1 MELGTNNFE
10 GWQKIYKKLIDGKE
24 RIITVEVNTADM
36 DLGSLTNLRYFFPLA
51 SYLLGAKKISN
62 ENPLKIDIQLPENSN
77 EDDRRRLTTFFS
89 QVHNI
94 SEVKITV
101 NGSKLQVIKWQ
112 ASRIFPLC
120 WVQGK
125 DAISAGI
132 DYSVLNECMYDDGN
146 KLNKTNDDK
155 NIYAELANAL
165 LSYIRDQRRYIGTPK
180 YKLNP
185 DKKKTLLDEIES
197 YLNKHLP
204 HMSILAQIIWLYI
217 LRELIEMK
225 DLFNFSKTTD
235 EHPHIHK
242 DIMEKSRLDAVSY
255 GESMYQLIENA
266 CVHSSGHKAWFGF
279 RMHRA
284 GKNVTMSNLAKEVQ
298 TRNRLYDDYRQCFS
312 NYDNDEPF
320 ASDDNIFNK
329 DYRYFFE
336 FFVLDDAAKQ
346 QSGMVIHYN
355 QRIADNNDSSRKP
368 INELE
373 DLFNI
378 PVRENPLKVHVAD
391 VTVHYGLRLL
401 RKMVSINDGYLV
413 GKTPNDSGET
423 QCYFDGNPV
432 KESMKHVHSDS
443 FVTEWKAIIPIEYK
457 WPELTMNS
465 EMVNEQNCFGRKIE
479 QPRKKLR
486 FLSREELFKG
496 LSDYAK
502 DEDIAAL
509 RGNLKGCMSAL
520 KKNELENS
528 VILIGAD
535 KNNIYSLEIF
545 SKALFAEIA
554 EINGQ
559 KDSAISLR
567 IAIIFEHLDAIYEFV
582 RLFSVFYP
590 NGIQPD
596 MKNVQIALCTKNSMC
611 GDVYDAVVM
620 LAGSHLSN
628 TYEYAR
634 LFAYHHSENAL
645 EYLPLLD
652 YLTMKGNK
660 NANNTKV
667 PKEDIALFPF
677 ELWLPTKFQSG
688 TNELSDWQHNWFLAR
703 MRHILCTNI
712 QDKSYGCMIDD
723 IHIRLGSKI
732 HLNRF
737 FEAELLFQNMGNVV
751 RFAYMIAHELL
762 YGKQQLIKDQP
773 VLLLG
778 YEKYS
783 SMLILQVEYWI
794 NQSGLLR
801 EVNTAIV
808 YDDEDERE
816 VSVHPFFNA
825 IETASGKYSNVQIVT
840 VLPVGTTL
848 STIYKMQNVSKE
860 YLGKYFGIQWSD
872 KTNNTNFCLILVN
885 KIPDKDSAL
894 NAVSE
899 RYWLKAERDTQLITV
914 NRESTNGQDI
924 QVKYFLDADAEW
936 TDPLECPVCKTIGR
950 NIRPIIDGKHSD
962 TMPGAIF
969 SLWGSHAGTFKKLVG
984 DKAKNMERISALFGN
999 VVYSHLYYGNN
1010 HFQFYI
1016 DFKKLY
1022 EENKT
1027 AIDKDLRERHVE
1039 QDRFHVVVS
1048 PMQLKNSTFIKAVID
1063 NAFDGNA
1070 RFLHI
1075 NLADAYRE
1083 EVRAKF
1089 SHLTEEFRR
1098 MRIVNP
1104 KAKFAFHFVDTSVV
1118 MGNQLNRSRLLI
1130 KMLLNQSNVDYD
1142 DVQLFDRV
1150 FLLVNRC
1157 SYDTA
1162 NYLVR
1167 EPEDHLYA
1175 YIHLAIPSYNTENDL
1190 CPACK
1195 LTTKFQLLGKRSSTE
1210 RLSREFLRL
1219 QEKHK
1224 KRTREEYQY
1233 WLEGSTKFPGSTSTE
1248 HIQEQDRVLLK
1259 SPAYLGWLKQWLF
1272 VNVFTDKKKI
1282 LSFVPKEAEA
1292 RKNKQGT
1299 VVTDEN
1305 LAVMKLK
1312 KGIEEYAEKSGDW
1325 NSSKIKWG
1333 QKIDDSQ
1340 SNERDIYLEKL
1351 TKTNLYDVAKFISD
1365 EEERDN
1371 FLASAQYIIKT
1382 HLIGVRDYMRLK
1394 AMQQSYEELEISEFE
1409 KNSMRDGNHRKVIIN
1424 LIGNAIAE
1432 PNIELKSHIRG
1443 LNRKE
1448 QARFV
1453 LVHNVEWLI
1462 SYIKVLSRAQLVNYY
1477 EYRQA
1482 ITGIMSDMLR
1492 ILSEKKIYENY
1503 FKELPNEDT
1512 GKDEVDKNWK
1522 AIVILLGTIREYDKP
1537 VVERQLCAKLC
1548 YQVYMTLVHRMA
1560 DLQISSRFDADSVL
1574 STLKLYSELLDCYF
1588 SSKPSGDVPYID
1600 LPPSSKIII
1609 RYLKSAK
1616 AATMT
1621 SNDDAP
1627 CLVLADISNNL
1638 KHESSTENRSGNAS
1652 MEKNLLCTAQYIYL
1666 ENTRMLFSGMSDMKK
1681 LISADVLKEIATHR
1695 PAESFEIYMDQLN
1708 KEVNRCLSS
1717 CYKNPDIGTK
1727 EKNILYQNLL
1737 ANFCR
1742 FWYESTKEEPIG
1754 HGDGINP
1761 IAYML
1766 FYFMSLE
1773 NLSDEM
1779 EKKQNNSDLPYL
1791 YEELCHILCGITGF
1805 QMCYFTYY
1813 HAGNYPEIFAQSGYY
1828 VNLMKKDKILTP
1840 ELMDVIVRFS
1850 KDKEKELI
1858 SGITRITQ
1866 FEGCD
1871 YLVLFIPMIGDIQ
1884 SSDGFYIVFQSEEQ
1898 EKIPGA
1904 DKSELDWTALR
1915 KARDVLFLRQR
1926 LQGVLSRDYNAL
1938 VNYRYDCSYV
1948 RPISK
1953 DNEGHPSAIHISD
1966 LHIQQDMSAQSK
1978 DICNQIKRALK
1989 NCGTKENPAKIDLLI
2004 ISGDIVDSREANAPK
2019 IEQNYR
2025 YAERLLNHIVST
2037 LWMDKREYLPHD
2049 WRHRIIVTPGNHD
2062 YASMN
2067 QYQAALRGRALTSA
2081 MPTDGESGTMSKFA
2095 YFIEFLIHY
2104 LDAPVDQLLYNDL
2117 NEVRFYKKLNL
2128 KVLALNCSGS
2138 ATPRRTNK
2146 MGIND
2151 KKVKELLER
2160 DVWKSNEEKIY
2171 NEKGKVC
2178 KSEPFRLVIGHYS
2191 PQYELSY
2198 FLDNYDV
2205 LPGWEW
2211 KLKESGKDSQP
2222 INHLVKL
2229 FQIAVQDELPYRF
2242 EKEKNKDSK
2251 YKSAI
2256 QNSRKNFMD
2265 AFDGLKDAIS
2275 ALENGKGDASYS
2287 EGDPFFLRLNEFA
2300 KNMVSKGLYKR
2311 EKDIVGKMKEN
2322 ELYQLIEKYYNWLKL
2337 ESEVWSEDISKLLHE
2352 VGESICM
2359 GEQDK
2364 ELFKNFV
2371 DREIKDK
2378 DLYLA
2383 GHIHAYAEDG
2393 DILVADKL
2401 FETGRTEIHGYIIQN
2416 LVKVPGD
2423 GKVAYHYERFQ

>member
-1 MELGTNNFE
+1 MKLDTNNFE
-10 GWQKIYKKLIDGKE
+10 GWQEIYRNLINGED
-24 RIITVEVNTADM
+24 RTITVEVNTADM
-36 DLGSLTNLRYFFPLA
+36 DMGSVTNLRYFYPLA
-51 SYLLGAKKISN
+51 SFLLRSGRIDSKT
-62 ENPLKIDIQLPENSN
+62 PLRLDIQLPGKAN
-77 EDDRRRLTTFFS
+77 EDDRGRLKTFFS

-94 SEVKITV
+94 SEIEITV
-101 NGSKLQVIKWQ
+101 NGSKLQEISWQ

-125 DAISAGI
+125 DAISTGV
-132 DYSVLNECMYDDGN
+132 DFSVLNECLYDDDIN
-146 KLNKTNDDK
+146 SNKTNDAE

-165 LSYIRDQRRYIGTPK
+165 LNYIRDTKRYAGTQ
-180 YKLNP
+180 
-185 DKKKTLLDEIES
+185 DHRFSSEEKKTLRLEIDNYLD
-197 YLNKHLP
+197 KHLR

-225 DLFNFSKTTD
+225 DLFNISKTID

-242 DIMEKSRLDAVSY
+242 NIMEKSRLDAVSY

-284 GKNVTMSNLAKEVQ
+284 GRSVTMSNLAKEVQ
-298 TRNRLYDDYRQCFS
+298 TRNRLYDNYRLCFTRCDK
-312 NYDNDEPF
+312 NGEPY
-320 ASDDNIFNK
+320 AREDNIFNE

-336 FFVLDDAAKQ
+336 FFVLDDAAEQ
-346 QSGMVIHYN
+346 LGMVRHYN
-355 QRIADNNDSSRKP
+355 QRIAEDNDDNRKP
-368 INELE
+368 LNELE

-378 PVRENPLKVHVAD
+378 PVRDNPLKAHVAD

-413 GKTPNDSGET
+413 GKTPNDRGKT
-423 QCYFDGNPV
+423 QCYFDGNSDH
-432 KESMKHVHSDS
+432 ESLKQVSSDS
-443 FVTEWKAIIPIEYK
+443 FVTEWKAIIPIAYK
-457 WPELTMNS
+457 WSECTMDG
-465 EMVNEQNCFGRKIE
+465 EMVNGQNCFGSKIE
-479 QPRKKLR
+479 QSRKRLR
-486 FLSREELFKG
+486 FLGREELFQG
-496 LSDYAK
+496 LPKHAK
-502 DEDIAAL
+502 DKDIEAL
-509 RGNLKGCMSAL
+509 RGNLKGCMSDL
-520 KKNELENS
+520 NENDLENS
-528 VILIGAD
+528 VVLIGAD
-535 KNNIYSLEIF
+535 NNNVYSLEIF

-554 EINGQ
+554 EINGREN
-559 KDSAISLR
+559 SPVSLR
-567 IAIIFEHLDAIYEFV
+567 IAIIFAHLDAIYEFV

-596 MKNVQIALCTKNSMC
+596 MKNVQIALCTKNSLY
-611 GDVYDAVVM
+611 GDVYDVVIM
-620 LAGSHLSN
+620 LAGSCLSN
-628 TYEYAR
+628 TYKYAR

-652 YLTMKGNK
+652 YLTMKENK
-660 NANNTKV
+660 NVNNTEV
-667 PKEDIALFPF
+667 RNENIALFPF
-677 ELWLPTKFQSG
+677 ELWLPTEFQND
-688 TNELSDWQHNWFLAR
+688 TIELSDWQHNWFLAR

-737 FEAELLFQNMGNVV
+737 FEAELLFHNMGNVV
-751 RFAYMIAHELL
+751 RFAYMVAHELL
-762 YGKQQLIKDQP
+762 YGEKQLIKDQP

-794 NQSGLLR
+794 KQSGLFHK
-801 EVNTAIV
+801 VSTAIV
-808 YDDEDERE
+808 YDDEDERD
-816 VSVHPFFNA
+816 VRVHPYFNVKGV
-825 IETASGKYSNVQIVT
+825 ASGEYGSVQIVT

-848 STIYKMQNVSKE
+848 STVYKMQNVSKK
-860 YLGKYFGIQWSD
+860 YLGEYFGKQWND
-872 KTNNTNFCLILVN
+872 KTKNTNFCLILVN
-885 KIPDKDSAL
+885 KIPDKNNAL
-894 NAVSE
+894 STISN
-899 RYWLKAERDTQLITV
+899 RYWLKAERSTQLITV
-914 NRESTNGQDI
+914 NRENTNGQDI
-924 QVKYFLDADAEW
+924 QVKYFLDVDAEW
-936 TDPLECPVCKTIGR
+936 MDPQDCSVCKKIGE

-969 SLWGSHAGTFKKLVG
+969 SLWGPHAGTFIKLVG
-984 DKAKNMERISALFGN
+984 NKTENMERISALFGN
-999 VVYSHLYYGNN
+999 VLYSHIYDGNN

-1027 AIDKDLRERHVE
+1027 AIDNDLRKRHVE
-1039 QDRFHVVVS
+1039 QDGFHVVVS
-1048 PMQLKNSTFIKAVID
+1048 PLQLTNSTFIKAVID
-1063 NAFDGNA
+1063 NVFDGNV

-1075 NLADAYRE
+1075 NLTDAYRE

-1098 MRIVNP
+1098 MRIINP

-1118 MGNQLNRSRLLI
+1118 TGNQLNRARLLI
-1130 KMLLNQSNVDYD
+1130 KMLLNQSYVDYN

-1157 SYDTA
+1157 SYDTT
-1162 NYLVR
+1162 NYFVR
-1167 EPEDHLYA
+1167 EPEHHLYA
-1175 YIHLAIPSYNTENDL
+1175 YIHLAIPSYNTENDF

-1195 LTTKFQLLGKRSSTE
+1195 LMTKYQLLGKRSSTE

-1224 KRTREEYQY
+1224 KRTYEEYQY
-1233 WLEGSTKFPGSTSTE
+1233 WLEGNTKFSGSTNTE
-1248 HIQEQDRVLLK
+1248 HTQEQDGVLLK
-1259 SPAYLGWLKQWLF
+1259 SPAYLGWLKQWLY
-1272 VNVFTDKKKI
+1272 VNVSVNKKRI
-1282 LSFVPKEAEA
+1282 LSFVLKDAQARENRQEAVA
-1292 RKNKQGT
+1292 
-1299 VVTDEN
+1299 VDEYP
-1305 LAVMKLK
+1305 AVMKLK
-1312 KGIEEYAEKSGDW
+1312 KSIEEYAEKSGDW
-1325 NSSKIKWG
+1325 DSSKIKWG
-1333 QKIDDSQ
+1333 PKIDDSQ
-1340 SNERDIYLEKL
+1340 LDERDVYLEKMA
-1351 TKTNLYDVAKFISD
+1351 KTNLYDVIKFISD
-1365 EEERDN
+1365 ETQRVELLT
-1371 FLASAQYIIKT
+1371 LAQDIIKT

-1394 AMQQSYEELEISEFE
+1394 AMQQSYEELEIVEFE
-1409 KNSMRDGNHRKVIIN
+1409 KNSMRDRSYRKVIIN
-1424 LIGNAIAE
+1424 LIGNTIAS
-1432 PNIELKSHIRG
+1432 PNKELRLYIKG
-1443 LNRKE
+1443 LNKKE
-1448 QARFV
+1448 QDRFL

-1492 ILSEKKIYENY
+1492 MLSGKKIYENY
-1503 FKELPNEDT
+1503 LKELTEENKVKSD
-1512 GKDEVDKNWK
+1512 VDKNWE
-1522 AIVILLGTIREYDKP
+1522 AIVKLLGSIREYDESIG
-1537 VVERQLCAKLC
+1537 ERQLCAKLC
-1548 YQVYMTLVHRMA
+1548 YQVNMTLVHRMA
-1560 DLQISSRFDADSVL
+1560 DLQISSKVDADSVL
-1574 STLKLYSELLDCYF
+1574 STMKLYSELLDRYF
-1588 SSKPSGDVPYID
+1588 GARPGDSVPYID

-1621 SNDDAP
+1621 SNDDVP
-1627 CLVLADISNNL
+1627 CFVLAATSSELEQELNL
-1638 KHESSTENRSGNAS
+1638 ANRSGNAS

-1666 ENTRMLFSGMSDMKK
+1666 ENTRMLFSGMSDIKK
-1681 LISADVLKEIATHR
+1681 LISADVLKEIGTRR
-1695 PAESFEIYMDQLN
+1695 PADSFDKYMDQLN
-1708 KEVNRCLSS
+1708 KEVNRCLGS
-1717 CYKNPDIGTK
+1717 CYKDPDK
-1727 EKNILYQNLL
+1727 EAKEENLLYQNLL

-1742 FWYESTKEEPIG
+1742 FWYESTGEAPIG
-1754 HGDGINP
+1754 HGGGVNP

-1766 FYFMSLE
+1766 CYFMSLE

-1779 EKKQNNSDLPYL
+1779 GKTQNNSDLPYL
-1791 YEELCHILCGITGF
+1791 YEELCRILCGITGF
-1805 QMCYFTYY
+1805 QMCYFTYC
-1813 HAGNYPEIFAQSGYY
+1813 HAGNYPEIFAQSGYH
-1828 VNLMKKDKILTP
+1828 VNLMEKDKILTP

-1858 SGITRITQ
+1858 SGITRIIQ
-1866 FEGCD
+1866 FEECD
-1871 YLVLFIPMIGDIQ
+1871 YLVLFIPIIGDIQ

-1898 EKIPGA
+1898 ENIFCS
-1904 DKSELDWTALR
+1904 DKAELDWTALR

-1953 DNEGHPSAIHISD
+1953 DNEGCPSAIHISD
-1966 LHIQQDMSAQSK
+1966 LHIQQDMSAQSDK
-1978 DICNQIKRALK
+1978 ICERISNALEK
-1989 NCGTKENPAKIDLLI
+1989 CGKKGNPARIDLLI

-2025 YAERLLNHIVST
+2025 YAEQLLNHIVST
-2037 LWMDKREYLPHD
+2037 LWKDKCGYLPHD
-2049 WRHRIIVTPGNHD
+2049 WRRRIIVTTGNHD

-2117 NEVRFYKKLNL
+2117 NEVRFYQKLNL

-2160 DVWKSNEEKIY
+2160 DVWKSSEEKIY
-2171 NEKGKVC
+2171 HEKGKVY
-2178 KSEPFRLVIGHYS
+2178 KREPFRLVIGHYS

-2205 LPGWEW
+2205 LPGWVWEPE
-2211 KLKESGKDSQP
+2211 ESGMDSRP
-2222 INHLVKL
+2222 LNHLVKL
-2229 FQIAVQDELPYRF
+2229 FQIAAQDELSYRF

-2251 YKSAI
+2251 YKSAV

-2265 AFDGLKDAIS
+2265 EFGWLNEAINALMNEKDTAPSPEADAFF
-2275 ALENGKGDASYS
+2275 N
-2287 EGDPFFLRLNEFA
+2287 RLNEFA
-2300 KNMVSKGLYKR
+2300 DNMVSKSLYK
-2311 EKDIVGKMKEN
+2311 EKKDIVGKMKEN
-2322 ELYQLIEKYYNWLKL
+2322 ELYQLIEKYYNWLML
-2337 ESEVWSEDISKLLHE
+2337 GSEIWNEDISKLLHE
-2352 VGESICM
+2352 VGESIRM

-2364 ELFKNFV
+2364 ELFKNFI
-2371 DREIKDK
+2371 DEEIKDK

-2383 GHIHAYAEDG
+2383 GHIHAYAKNG

-2401 FETGRTEIHGYIIQN
+2401 FDKSRTEIHGYIIQN
-2416 LVKVPGD
+2416 LVKGSED
-2423 GKVAYHYERFQ
+2423 DMAAYRYERFQ